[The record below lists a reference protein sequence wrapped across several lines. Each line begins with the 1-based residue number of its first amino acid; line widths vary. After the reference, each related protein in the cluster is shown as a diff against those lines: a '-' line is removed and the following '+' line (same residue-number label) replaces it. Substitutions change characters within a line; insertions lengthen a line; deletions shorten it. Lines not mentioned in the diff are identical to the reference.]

1 MTAKPRT
8 SSVHPSLA
16 ENYFQKAQEYRDS
29 MNQALADRRP
39 NAAALNGI
47 HCAIS
52 AADSLCVRFHGRR
65 SSSKDHSDAVR
76 LLAELFSDDQAR
88 HQANRLGIILAKKN
102 QVEYEDRVFSQAEA
116 ANLAKQVERFFA
128 WVASRMGRPGS
139 AVPGP

>member
-1 MTAKPRT
+1 MTAKSRT
-8 SSVHPSLA
+8 SAVYFPLA
-16 ENYFQKAQEYRDS
+16 ENYLKKAREYRDS

-52 AADSLCVRFHGRR
+52 AADSLCVHFHGKR

-76 LLAELFSDDQAR
+76 LLAELFADEEAR

-102 QVEYEDRVFSQAEA
+102 QVEYEERMFSQAEA
-116 ANLAKQVERFFA
+116 VSLVKQVERLFA
-128 WVASRMGRPGS
+128 WVASRLGK
-139 AVPGP
+139 AL